1 MKKIIYLLVLIFVL
15 QNANAQIDVPAPS
28 PGASFTQKFGLTEIK
43 MEYSRPSVNGRVIF
57 GNILPFDS
65 LWRTGANGPTT
76 FTAQDSLTINGK
88 GLPKGTYIIL
98 SKPGRTS
105 WEIIFNKNPAVS
117 YTNYIPQDDVLR
129 ISVPVSKTS
138 TKVETFTISVSDVK
152 SNNCM
157 LAFEWDNVSVQL
169 QLVHDVRNKVLKQ
182 IRQKNA
188 GPTQSEY
195 TAMARFYFENNE
207 NVGDAL
213 GFINKAVAMGETFAN
228 LRLQSLILAKSGDKK
243 QAIIAAKKS
252 LEKAT
257 AANNQ
262 DYIRMN
268 KESIAEWEK

>member
-98 SKPGRTS
+98 SKPGRTN

-117 YTNYIPQDDVLR
+117 YTNYLPQDDVLR
-129 ISVPVSKTS
+129 ISVPVNKTN
-138 TKVETFTISVSDVK
+138 TKVETFTISVTDVK
-152 SNNCM
+152 SNSCM
-157 LAFEWDNVSVQL
+157 LAFEWENASVQL

-207 NVGDAL
+207 SVGDAL

-252 LEKAT
+252 LEKAI

>member
-28 PGASFTQKFGLTEIK
+28 PGSSFTQKFGLTEIK
-43 MEYSRPSVNGRVIF
+43 MDYSRPSVNGRVIF

-76 FTAQDSLTINGK
+76 FTTQDSLTINGK

-207 NVGDAL
+207 SVSDAL

-262 DYIRMN
+262 DYFRMN

>member
-1 MKKIIYLLVLIFVL
+1 MKKIIYLLLFIIGL

-43 MEYSRPSVNGRVIF
+43 MEYSRPSVNGRIIF

-76 FTAQDSLTINGK
+76 FTTQDSLTINGK

-105 WEIIFNKNPAVS
+105 WEIMFNKNPAVS
-117 YTNYIPQDDVLR
+117 YTNYLPQDDVLR
-129 ISVPVSKTS
+129 LTVPVTKTS
-138 TKVETFTISVSDVK
+138 KKIETFTISVSDIK
-152 SNNCM
+152 TNNCM
-157 LAFEWDNVSVQL
+157 LSFEWDNASVQI
-169 QLVHDVRNKVLKQ
+169 QLVHDVRSKVMKQ
-182 IRQKNA
+182 IKQKNA

-195 TAMARFYFENNE
+195 NAMAKYYYDNNE
-207 NVGDAL
+207 SISDAL
-213 GFINKAVAMGETFAN
+213 TFINKAVAIGETMAN
-228 LRLQSLILAKSGDKK
+228 LRLQSQILAKSGDKK
-243 QAIIAAKKS
+243 QAIVAAKKS
-252 LEKAT
+252 LEKAI

-262 DYIRMN
+262 EYVKMN

>member
-1 MKKIIYLLVLIFVL
+1 MKKIIYFLVLLFVL
-15 QNANAQIDVPAPS
+15 QNANAQIDIPAPS

-76 FTAQDSLTINGK
+76 FTTQDSLTINGK

-105 WEIIFNKNPAVS
+105 WEIMFNKNPAVS
-117 YTNYIPQDDVLR
+117 YTNYLPNDDVLR
-129 ISVPVSKTS
+129 ISVPINKTS
-138 TKVETFTISVSDVK
+138 KKVETFTISVSDVK
-152 SNNCM
+152 SNNCT
-157 LAFEWDNVSVQL
+157 LSFEWDNASVQL
-169 QLVHDVRNKVLKQ
+169 QLVHDVRSKVMKQ
-182 IRQKNA
+182 IKQKNA

-195 TAMARFYFENNE
+195 NAMAKYYFDNNE
-207 NVGDAL
+207 SVSEAL
-213 GFINKAVAMGETFAN
+213 IYINKAVAMGETMAN
-228 LRLQSLILAKSGDKK
+228 LRLQSQILAKSGDKK
-243 QAIIAAKKS
+243 QAIIVAKKS

-257 AANNQ
+257 TANNQ
-262 DYIRMN
+262 DYIKMN

>member
-43 MEYSRPSVNGRVIF
+43 MDYSRPSVNGRVIF

-76 FTAQDSLTINGK
+76 FTTQDSLTINGK

-207 NVGDAL
+207 SVSDAL

-252 LEKAT
+252 LEKAN